1 MRYKRTAWA
10 MALVMIVSLSFSSC
24 TQGNLSDNRSS
35 SSVPSSGVS
44 TVSALQSDDDMF
56 TDRDKEIGY
65 DENTAIAIALNDN
78 STVCDSQQVN
88 ISGNVVTITSGGTYL
103 LSGSLTDGRIVV
115 DAANTDKL
123 QLILDGVDI
132 NCDTSAAIY
141 IKQADKVFITLAD
154 GSQNTLT
161 NQQDFVAIDDN
172 NIDAVIFSKDD
183 LTLNGTGTL
192 TIRAAYG
199 HGIVSK
205 DDLVITSG
213 TYIVTAAS
221 HALSGKDSVR
231 VADGTFTLTAGKD
244 GIHAENA
251 DDSSLGFLYIA
262 DGSFTIKSDGDGL
275 DAASYLQV
283 KSGTIAITA
292 GGGSANAA
300 ARQEEMFGPGGWSQ
314 SFTTTDTDSISA
326 KGIKSTGDL
335 TVGGG
340 TITVDSADD
349 ALHSNANLT
358 IAGGALTL
366 SSGDDGIHA
375 DANTSISNGTVA
387 IIKSYEGME
396 GQTIDISGGTIA
408 ITASDDGLNAAG
420 GNDQSGF
427 GGGMR
432 QDTFASDSSCYIRI
446 SGGTI
451 TINAEGDGIDSNG
464 NLYVSGGE
472 TYVSGPVSSGNGALD
487 YNGDA
492 QITGGVV
499 VAVGASGMAQNFGSN
514 STQGCIMVHVS
525 GSGSGEVVLKD
536 STGQTLVTYIP
547 EKTYTCVVISCP
559 DIQQGS
565 TYTLTAGGQT
575 TSIEMTSLIY
585 GSSGSM
591 GGGMGGHGG
600 MGW

>member
-251 DDSSLGFLYIA
+251 DDSSLG
-262 DGSFTIKSDGDGL
+262 DRKS
-275 DAASYLQV
+275 
-283 KSGTIAITA
+283 
-292 GGGSANAA
+292 
-300 ARQEEMFGPGGWSQ
+300 
-314 SFTTTDTDSISA
+314 
-326 KGIKSTGDL
+326 
-335 TVGGG
+335 
-340 TITVDSADD
+340 
-349 ALHSNANLT
+349 
-358 IAGGALTL
+358 
-366 SSGDDGIHA
+366 
-375 DANTSISNGTVA
+375 
-387 IIKSYEGME
+387 
-396 GQTIDISGGTIA
+396 
-408 ITASDDGLNAAG
+408 
-420 GNDQSGF
+420 
-427 GGGMR
+427 
-432 QDTFASDSSCYIRI
+432 
-446 SGGTI
+446 
-451 TINAEGDGIDSNG
+451 
-464 NLYVSGGE
+464 
-472 TYVSGPVSSGNGALD
+472 
-487 YNGDA
+487 
-492 QITGGVV
+492 VV
-499 VAVGASGMAQNFGSN
+499 
-514 STQGCIMVHVS
+514 
-525 GSGSGEVVLKD
+525 
-536 STGQTLVTYIP
+536 
-547 EKTYTCVVISCP
+547 
-559 DIQQGS
+559 
-565 TYTLTAGGQT
+565 
-575 TSIEMTSLIY
+575 
-585 GSSGSM
+585 
-591 GGGMGGHGG
+591 
-600 MGW
+600 